1 MSAEDEVA
9 YRSHFCPVAIDYMS
23 QGHGSVAFAGNV
35 GISHVI
41 LQQWAKEHREF
52 ARALGIGRA
61 KNVMFWEHKLA
72 EIARTGNGNASAAIF
87 GLKNAAAEWTA
98 AQAEEAP
105 RQTMSD
111 LELARRIARILELGR
126 QAEAKEE
133 AKAEAES
140 ANPEP
145 EVENAKPEA
154 QAEHAPLSAP
164 STPVSEPQAQDG

>member
-1 MSAEDEVA
+1 MSAQDEIA
-9 YRSHFCPVAIDYMS
+9 YRSHVCAVAIDYMS
-23 QGHGSVAFAGNV
+23 KGHGSVAFAGNV
-35 GISHVI
+35 GVSHAT
-41 LQQWAKEHREF
+41 LQTWTKDHPEF

-61 KNVMFWEHKLA
+61 KAVMFWEQKLA
-72 EIARTGNGNASAAIF
+72 DIARSGIGNASAAIF

-133 AKAEAES
+133 AKAEAKS
-140 ANPEP
+140 AKAEP
-145 EVENAKPEA
+145 EAENAKPQA
-154 QAEHAPLSAP
+154 QAEHAPPAAP
-164 STPVSEPQAQDG
+164 STPVFEPQAQDG